1 MYYNICNMAI
11 RIGLQIEKSRE
22 HGRALLSGLAD
33 FALSR
38 PDWRFDLLDPDDV
51 SDQKALAGY
60 DGLIVRVMDDATAAA
75 LAKSG
80 KTVIDTYGRVDSSP
94 FDTIRLDDEAIARMA
109 ADCFADHRFEQCA
122 FCGFAGPRF
131 SAARGEAF
139 TVAVRKSGRTCFAY
153 AGEESSTIA
162 DTFFR
167 NERTDKVPDARALSS
182 WIESLPKPIAVFCCN
197 DIRAFQ
203 LLRVCE
209 TVGVKVPDEVAV
221 LGVDN
226 DVLLATFTRPPLSS
240 IDTDPSAL
248 GRRAGEMLAA
258 RLEGASHAPQVVLHP
273 PRRVIERASTE
284 VFPFATPWMSDA
296 MVYIRRNLD
305 KGISAKDVIARLGYS
320 HTAVNNAF
328 RAELGT
334 SVHQEIL
341 RQRLALAKRLL
352 RETDRSAARIAVDAG
367 FQNAQ
372 YFSRAFSAAFGTTPD
387 AWRRENS

>member
-1 MYYNICNMAI
+1 MAI

>member
-1 MYYNICNMAI
+1 MAI

-305 KGISAKDVIARLGYS
+305 KGISAKDVVARLGYS

-341 RQRLALAKRLL
+341 RQRLALAMRLL
-352 RETDRSAARIAVDAG
+352 RETERSAARIAVDVG

-372 YFSRAFSAAFGTTPD
+372 YFSRAFSSAFGTTPD
-387 AWRRENS
+387 AWRRKEAGG